1 MKKDIKLKAF
11 TFMCSALLLL
21 SGCKDESYPNI
32 IFNDG
37 EGGFSLTELDLDVNT
52 NIPVISRNNNDVDVS
67 DYQVRIVNQATGK
80 PVSNTTIW
88 KYRDM
93 PEVVTLPVGK
103 YRVEVES
110 YDWTDLYAEWEKP
123 HYTGK
128 YDFEVKAGQITKADK
143 VPCNLNNVKVTVQY
157 TDALKNILDDDA
169 KTSVVAMHQQN
180 EDGRQVQL
188 DFGRDETRAGYFRY
202 VEGSNTMVSTLHYT
216 YNNVTNDV
224 YHTITGVSPGQHR
237 IIVYDYVTSDPN
249 GTVSRGDIKID
260 VKVYS
265 VDVDG
270 TISVKEGLLDDS
282 DRPGHEDVAGPD
294 DPQNPSDP
302 EDAGIDIVN
311 PNAEGKAPYFDL
323 NKVNDVKKEETTGR
337 EYKLTINSGKG
348 FQSIKVIIK
357 SHDKGLTPELLE
369 GINLSD
375 EFDLATGL
383 SKDGKDL
390 TEALTGFG
398 FPLKD
403 EVTGANVK
411 KIDFNITQFVPLL
424 CIYPG
429 DHSFVLTVTDKDGN
443 SKQAELKFRAL

>member
-188 DFGRDETRAGYFRY
+188 DFGRDEPRAGDFRY
-202 VEGSNTMVSTLHYT
+202 VEGS
-216 YNNVTNDV
+216 
-224 YHTITGVSPGQHR
+224 
-237 IIVYDYVTSDPN
+237 
-249 GTVSRGDIKID
+249 
-260 VKVYS
+260 
-265 VDVDG
+265 
-270 TISVKEGLLDDS
+270 
-282 DRPGHEDVAGPD
+282 
-294 DPQNPSDP
+294 
-302 EDAGIDIVN
+302 
-311 PNAEGKAPYFDL
+311 
-323 NKVNDVKKEETTGR
+323 
-337 EYKLTINSGKG
+337 
-348 FQSIKVIIK
+348 
-357 SHDKGLTPELLE
+357 
-369 GINLSD
+369 
-375 EFDLATGL
+375 
-383 SKDGKDL
+383 
-390 TEALTGFG
+390 
-398 FPLKD
+398 
-403 EVTGANVK
+403 
-411 KIDFNITQFVPLL
+411 
-424 CIYPG
+424 
-429 DHSFVLTVTDKDGN
+429 
-443 SKQAELKFRAL
+443 

>member
-11 TFMCSALLLL
+11 TFVCTALLFL
-21 SGCKDESYPNI
+21 SGCKDESYPI
-32 IFNDG
+32 IFEEN
-37 EGGFSLTELDLDVNT
+37 EGGFSLKELSLDVNT
-52 NIPVISRNNNDVDVS
+52 NIPVISRADDDVDVS
-67 DYQVRIVNQATGK
+67 DYQVKIVNPTTGK
-80 PVSNTTIW
+80 PVSDKTVW
-88 KYRDM
+88 KFRNM
-93 PEVVTLPVGK
+93 PEILALPVGK

-110 YDWTDLYAEWEKP
+110 YDWSNLYAEFEKP
-123 HYTGK
+123 HYTGT

-169 KTSVVAMHQQN
+169 KTTVVAMN
-180 EDGRQVQL
+180 SVGADGYNVSL

-202 VEGSNTMVSTLHYT
+202 VEGSSTLVSSLCYT
-216 YNNVTNDV
+216 YNNVKNEV
-224 YHTITGVSPGQHR
+224 YHTMTGVTAGQHR
-237 IIVYDYVTSDPN
+237 VIVYDYVTSDPN

-282 DRPGHEDVAGPD
+282 DRPGHEDVPDVVEPGTPTTPEAGK
-294 DPQNPSDP
+294 
-302 EDAGIDIVN
+302 IDIVN
-311 PNAEGKAPYFDL
+311 PNSDDKKPYFDL
-323 NKVNDVKKEETTGR
+323 NKVNEVKEDETAGR
-337 EYKLTINSGKG
+337 EYKLTINSSKG
-348 FQSIKVIIK
+348 FRSLKVVIK

-369 GINLSD
+369 EVGLSD
-375 EFDLATGL
+375 EFDLETGL
-383 SKDGKDL
+383 SKDGRDL
-390 TEALTGFG
+390 SKTLNDFG
-398 FPLKD
+398 FPLKG
-403 EVTGANVK
+403 EVTGEDVK

-443 SKQAELKFRAL
+443 SKTAELKFRAL